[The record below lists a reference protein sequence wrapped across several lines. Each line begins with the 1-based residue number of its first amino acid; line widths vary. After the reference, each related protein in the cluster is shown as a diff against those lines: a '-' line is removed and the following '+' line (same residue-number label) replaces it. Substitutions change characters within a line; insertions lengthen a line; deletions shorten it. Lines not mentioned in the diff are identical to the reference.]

1 MKVTIVGLG
10 LIGGSIARDLRKK
23 RLATELIGVD
33 ALKENA
39 DKSKALG
46 HVDRLASLEAG
57 SGEADLVVLAV
68 PVTAIESTLPKVLD
82 HIQKDAVVVDTGST
96 KGTICSRAGEHPR
109 RDRFVAAHPIAGTE
123 NSGPEAALEGLFIN
137 KINIVCERE
146 RSAPDA
152 LDRAGQLFRALEMET
167 VHMDPKEHDKHV
179 AYVSH
184 LSHLSSFLLGQT
196 VLDIER
202 NEKSIVALAGSGFAS
217 TVRLAKSS
225 PDMWA
230 PIFKQNAQ
238 YLKQA
243 LREYIA
249 HLQKFQEYLEA
260 GDELKMHQVMHKAN
274 DIRRVLEGIES
285 KNNKSLKSKTLTTE
299 NK

>member
-23 RLATELIGVD
+23 GLAAELIGVD
-33 ALKENA
+33 ASKENA
-39 DKSKALG
+39 ARSMALG
-46 HVDRLASLEAG
+46 HVDRLAALEAG

-68 PVTAIESTLPKVLD
+68 PVTAIESMLPKVLN
-82 HIQKDAVVVDTGST
+82 HIQEDAVVVDTGST
-96 KGTICSRAGEHPR
+96 KETICSTVSAHPR

-123 NSGPEAALEGLFIN
+123 NSGPEAALEGLFNN
-137 KINIVCERE
+137 KINIVCEKE

-152 LDRAGQLFRALEMET
+152 LDRAGQLFHALEMDT
-167 VHMDPKEHDKHV
+167 VYMDPKEHDKHV

-230 PIFKQNAQ
+230 PIFKQNAR

-243 LREYIA
+243 LKEYIA

-260 GDELKMHQVMHKAN
+260 GDEAKMHEVMQKAN
-274 DIRRVLEGIES
+274 DIRRVLEGIEF
-285 KNNKSLKSKTLTTE
+285 KNHNTLKSKTLTIE
-299 NK
+299 K